1 MGKKYDPSRTE
12 ATPDYTITEPRIGNR
27 SDVPDLPDRLIGR
40 ANAAARAWNVSG
52 EISAFPFQYVLK
64 KIIQKTLPLKIRQD
78 FVQL

>member
-27 SDVPDLPDRLIGR
+27 SDVPNLPDRLIER

-52 EISAFPFQYVLK
+52 EISAWAGSMSAALAV
-64 KIIQKTLPLKIRQD
+64 IRD
-78 FVQL
+78 AVDRNSF